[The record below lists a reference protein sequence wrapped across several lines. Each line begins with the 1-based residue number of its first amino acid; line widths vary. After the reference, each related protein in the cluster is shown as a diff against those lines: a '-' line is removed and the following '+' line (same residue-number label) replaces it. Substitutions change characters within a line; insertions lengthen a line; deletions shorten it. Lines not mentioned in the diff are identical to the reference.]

1 MKKIVLLIMASFL
14 LSGCTGIITGHEYKK
29 EDLVIVY
36 KVVKNGV
43 VTFMTSEEIKEAE
56 LDKTDLFVTDS
67 YKLLTKT
74 ELEQEKAKKAEEVKE
89 AKSQDTSEVST
100 TESSLIKIK
109 WTCKG
114 RVKAKNIFNSFL
126 DEDSNTLNTLNN
138 DFKLLKNNHNDTL
151 VTFQLYCYW

>member
-1 MKKIVLLIMASFL
+1 MAAFL

-29 EDLVIVY
+29 EDLIIVY

-74 ELEQEKAKKAEEVKE
+74 ELEQEKAEEAKETKE
-89 AKSQDTSEVST
+89 AKSQDTSEAST

-109 WTCKG
+109 
-114 RVKAKNIFNSFL
+114 
-126 DEDSNTLNTLNN
+126 
-138 DFKLLKNNHNDTL
+138 
-151 VTFQLYCYW
+151 

>member
-1 MKKIVLLIMASFL
+1 MAAFL

-56 LDKTDLFVTDS
+56 LDKVNILVTDS
-67 YKLLTKT
+67 YKLLTQT
-74 ELEQEKAKKAEEVKE
+74 ELEQEKAVEAKEAEEVKE

-109 WTCKG
+109 
-114 RVKAKNIFNSFL
+114 
-126 DEDSNTLNTLNN
+126 
-138 DFKLLKNNHNDTL
+138 
-151 VTFQLYCYW
+151 

>member
-1 MKKIVLLIMASFL
+1 MKKIVLLIMAAFL

-74 ELEQEKAKKAEEVKE
+74 ELEQEKAEEVKKAE
-89 AKSQDTSEVST
+89 SQDTSEVST

-109 WTCKG
+109 
-114 RVKAKNIFNSFL
+114 
-126 DEDSNTLNTLNN
+126 
-138 DFKLLKNNHNDTL
+138 
-151 VTFQLYCYW
+151 

>member
-1 MKKIVLLIMASFL
+1 MAAFL

-43 VTFMTSEEIKEAE
+43 VTFMTPEEIKEAE

-74 ELEQEKAKKAEEVKE
+74 ELEQEKAEEAKEAEE
-89 AKSQDTSEVST
+89 AKSQDTSKVST

-109 WTCKG
+109 
-114 RVKAKNIFNSFL
+114 
-126 DEDSNTLNTLNN
+126 
-138 DFKLLKNNHNDTL
+138 
-151 VTFQLYCYW
+151 

>member
-1 MKKIVLLIMASFL
+1 MAAFL

-89 AKSQDTSEVST
+89 TKSQDTSEAST

-109 WTCKG
+109 
-114 RVKAKNIFNSFL
+114 
-126 DEDSNTLNTLNN
+126 
-138 DFKLLKNNHNDTL
+138 
-151 VTFQLYCYW
+151 

>member
-1 MKKIVLLIMASFL
+1 MAAFL

-74 ELEQEKAKKAEEVKE
+74 ELEQERAKEAKEAEE

-109 WTCKG
+109 
-114 RVKAKNIFNSFL
+114 
-126 DEDSNTLNTLNN
+126 
-138 DFKLLKNNHNDTL
+138 
-151 VTFQLYCYW
+151 

>member
-1 MKKIVLLIMASFL
+1 MTSFL

-67 YKLLTKT
+67 YKLLTQT
-74 ELEQEKAKKAEEVKE
+74 ELEQEKAKEAKE
-89 AKSQDTSEVST
+89 AESHDASEAST

-109 WTCKG
+109 
-114 RVKAKNIFNSFL
+114 
-126 DEDSNTLNTLNN
+126 
-138 DFKLLKNNHNDTL
+138 
-151 VTFQLYCYW
+151 

>member
-1 MKKIVLLIMASFL
+1 MAAFL

-74 ELEQEKAKKAEEVKE
+74 ELEQEKAKEAKE
-89 AKSQDTSEVST
+89 AESQDTSKAST

-109 WTCKG
+109 
-114 RVKAKNIFNSFL
+114 
-126 DEDSNTLNTLNN
+126 
-138 DFKLLKNNHNDTL
+138 
-151 VTFQLYCYW
+151 

>member
-1 MKKIVLLIMASFL
+1 MKKIVLLIMAAFL

-74 ELEQEKAKKAEEVKE
+74 ELEQEKAEEVKE
-89 AKSQDTSEVST
+89 AEEAESQDTSEVST

-109 WTCKG
+109 
-114 RVKAKNIFNSFL
+114 
-126 DEDSNTLNTLNN
+126 
-138 DFKLLKNNHNDTL
+138 
-151 VTFQLYCYW
+151 

>member
-1 MKKIVLLIMASFL
+1 MASFL

-43 VTFMTSEEIKEAE
+43 TTFMTPEEIKEAE

-74 ELEQEKAKKAEEVKE
+74 ELEQEKAKEAKEAEE

-109 WTCKG
+109 
-114 RVKAKNIFNSFL
+114 
-126 DEDSNTLNTLNN
+126 
-138 DFKLLKNNHNDTL
+138 
-151 VTFQLYCYW
+151 

>member
-1 MKKIVLLIMASFL
+1 MKKIVLLIIAAFL

-36 KVVKNGV
+36 KVVKKGV

-74 ELEQEKAKKAEEVKE
+74 ELEQEKAEEVKEAEE

-109 WTCKG
+109 
-114 RVKAKNIFNSFL
+114 
-126 DEDSNTLNTLNN
+126 
-138 DFKLLKNNHNDTL
+138 
-151 VTFQLYCYW
+151 

>member
-1 MKKIVLLIMASFL
+1 MAAFL

-43 VTFMTSEEIKEAE
+43 VTFMTPEEIKEAE
-56 LDKTDLFVTDS
+56 LDKVNILVTDS
-67 YKLLTKT
+67 YKLLTPQ
-74 ELEQEKAKKAEEVKE
+74 ELAQEKAEEVKE

-109 WTCKG
+109 
-114 RVKAKNIFNSFL
+114 
-126 DEDSNTLNTLNN
+126 
-138 DFKLLKNNHNDTL
+138 
-151 VTFQLYCYW
+151 

>member
-1 MKKIVLLIMASFL
+1 MKKIVLLIIAAFL

-74 ELEQEKAKKAEEVKE
+74 ELEQEKAEEVKE
-89 AKSQDTSEVST
+89 AEEAESQDTSEVST

-109 WTCKG
+109 
-114 RVKAKNIFNSFL
+114 
-126 DEDSNTLNTLNN
+126 
-138 DFKLLKNNHNDTL
+138 
-151 VTFQLYCYW
+151 

>member
-1 MKKIVLLIMASFL
+1 MAAFL

-56 LDKTDLFVTDS
+56 LDKVDLSVTDS
-67 YKLLTKT
+67 FKLLTKT
-74 ELEQEKAKKAEEVKE
+74 ELEQEKAKEAKEVKE
-89 AKSQDTSEVST
+89 TKSQDTSEAST

-109 WTCKG
+109 
-114 RVKAKNIFNSFL
+114 
-126 DEDSNTLNTLNN
+126 
-138 DFKLLKNNHNDTL
+138 
-151 VTFQLYCYW
+151 

>member
-1 MKKIVLLIMASFL
+1 MASFL

-43 VTFMTSEEIKEAE
+43 VTFMTPEEIKEAE

-74 ELEQEKAKKAEEVKE
+74 ELEQEKAEEAKEAEEAE
-89 AKSQDTSEVST
+89 SQDTSEAST

-109 WTCKG
+109 
-114 RVKAKNIFNSFL
+114 
-126 DEDSNTLNTLNN
+126 
-138 DFKLLKNNHNDTL
+138 
-151 VTFQLYCYW
+151 

>member
-74 ELEQEKAKKAEEVKE
+74 ELEQEKAEEVKE
-89 AKSQDTSEVST
+89 AEEAESQDTSEVST

-109 WTCKG
+109 
-114 RVKAKNIFNSFL
+114 
-126 DEDSNTLNTLNN
+126 
-138 DFKLLKNNHNDTL
+138 
-151 VTFQLYCYW
+151 